1 MGPESNTAPEMVFTL
16 SFLYPFL
23 NPWLHPTHPRFSQ
36 NFQVDGSPEAG
47 EIRERVVAFLWYGL
61 FIGKTLFSNLQ
72 KDYKN
77 STKNSSTLSAKIH
90 QVLIICSIHACAIMQ
105 ARTPPPT
112 VYIHKPMCIHI
123 IFSEPFQSK
132 LQIPRPLIPNTFVHI
147 EPFRGGCYLR
157 NCCTVT
163 LLWPWL

>member
-47 EIRERVVAFLWYGL
+47 EIRKRVVAFLWYGL

-90 QVLIICSIHACAIMQ
+90 QVLIICSIHACAIMH
-105 ARTPPPT
+105 ARTPPHSIYT
-112 VYIHKPMCIHI
+112 QTY
-123 IFSEPFQSK
+123 
-132 LQIPRPLIPNTFVHI
+132 VHTHY
-147 EPFRGGCYLR
+147 FF
-157 NCCTVT
+157 
-163 LLWPWL
+163 